1 MVPDNSISPALVV
14 PSVNANCKK
23 FPEFSAVP
31 EMTTV
36 PAWDAVTAGIV
47 VPLLS
52 SWFRTIRVDVFC
64 VDWLP
69 RSSPEPGLP
78 DVSVLKV

>member
-1 MVPDNSISPALVV
+1 MVPESSISPPLVV
-14 PSVNANCKK
+14 PSVNENCKK
-23 FPEFSAVP
+23 FPAFSAVP

-36 PAWDAVTAGIV
+36 PACDAEMAGIV

-69 RSSPEPGLP
+69 RSSPAPGLP